1 MSYQSTEVG
10 GADNVLATNRLPVI
24 TQPAKLSPFEAGT
37 TITRGT
43 IVFSTPVTSEAEKRG
58 ARWVFEL
65 PGLGAVASICKEGA
79 ELPLKMGTDYTIY
92 VVDDGFQ
99 VYPVTGGEIADYSG
113 KLVATY
119 SPRTHLSGK
128 TVTDGYGAHAV
139 GILCDDV
146 TFGEDE
152 TEAKECLIYT
162 FGEFNRDAISG
173 GEIDDATAQS
183 LRDAG
188 IFLKNAY

>member
-37 TITRGT
+37 TIPRGSV
-43 IVFSTPVTSEAEKRG
+43 VFSVPVTAEAEKFG
-58 ARWVFEL
+58 GRWIFNL
-65 PGLGAVASICKEGA
+65 PGLGAGAAISKEGA
-79 ELPLKMGTDYTIY
+79 ELPLKMGTDYTIG
-92 VVDDGFQ
+92 VTNDGFQ

-119 SPRTHLSGK
+119 SNRTHLSGK
-128 TVTDGYGAHAV
+128 TVTDGAGSHAV

-162 FGEFNRDAISG
+162 FGEFNRNAISG

-188 IFLKNAY
+188 LFLN